1 MPDLTLDHVMK
12 RFGGVTA
19 VDGLSIRVSS
29 GRITGLIGPNGAGKT
44 TVVNLITGID
54 EPTDGQIHLAAQDIT
69 GRSPETIAR
78 LGVGRTFQNIRLLR
92 EASVLENVVIGFHR
106 HEKTSLF
113 ANLFGLPAAWRE
125 RRDFIDRGRQLL
137 DRFTMTGFSDTRA
150 GALSYGHQRRVEI
163 MRALAMEP
171 EFLLLDE
178 PVAGMSAVEASELGV
193 IFESLAGQGIGILLI
208 EHNVAFVTEICDYVY
223 VIDAGRLIAQ
233 GQPEVVCRDPVVI
246 SAYLGD

>member
-1 MPDLTLDHVMK
+1 MPDLAINQVVK

-19 VDGLSIRVSS
+19 VDGLSLDVPS

-44 TVVNLITGID
+44 TVINLITGID
-54 EPTDGQIHLAAQDIT
+54 EPTSGQITFAGEDIT
-69 GRSPETIAR
+69 GRKQETIAR

-92 EASVLENVVIGFHR
+92 EASVLANVVVGFHR

-113 ANLFGLPAAWRE
+113 ANLVGLPAVWRE

-137 DRFTMTGFSDTRA
+137 DRFTMSGFAEFPA

-163 MRALAMEP
+163 MRALAMDP

-178 PVAGMSAVEASELGV
+178 PVAGMSSVEASELGG
-193 IFESLAGQGIGILLI
+193 IFRSLAAQGLGILLI
-208 EHNVAFVTEICDYVY
+208 EHNVGFVTEVCDHVY
-223 VIDAGRLIAQ
+223 VIDTGRLIAE
-233 GQPEVVCRDPVVI
+233 GHPDAVCRDPAVI
-246 SAYLGD
+246 AAYLGD